1 MRDILLD
8 SDHDINIIAGDLLTG
23 ESTNQNVELIFLSTP
38 GEWKEHIETGIAI
51 ERASKGNIDRFLDRT
66 IRVQME
72 ADGYEIDKLTITESG
87 ISIDGSY
94 ERI

>member
-8 SDHDINIIAGDLLTG
+8 ENNDLKIVNGDFLIG
-23 ESTNQNVELIFLSTP
+23 ESTNQNVELLFKTSP

-51 ERASKGNIDRFLDRT
+51 QRSNNGNLDRFLDRT

-72 ADGYEIDKLTITESG
+72 ADGYNIEKLVINELG
-87 ISIDGSY
+87 VSIDGQY
-94 ERI
+94 E

>member
-8 SDHDINIIAGDLLTG
+8 ENNDLKIINGDFLIG
-23 ESTNQNVELIFLSTP
+23 ESTNQNVELLFTTSP

-51 ERASKGNIDRFLDRT
+51 QRSNNGNLDRFLDRT

-72 ADGYEIDKLTITESG
+72 ADGYHIEKLVINELG
-87 ISIDGSY
+87 VSIDGQY
-94 ERI
+94 E

>member
-8 SDHDINIIAGDLLTG
+8 ENNDLKIIIGDFSTG
-23 ESTNQNVELIFLSTP
+23 ESTNQNIELLFKTSP

-51 ERASKGNIDRFLDRT
+51 ERSSNGNLDRFLDRT

-72 ADGYEIDKLTITESG
+72 ADGYNIEKLVINELG
-87 ISIDGSY
+87 VSIDGQY
-94 ERI
+94 E

>member
-8 SDHDINIIAGDLLTG
+8 ENNDLRIVNGDFLIG
-23 ESTNQNVELIFLSTP
+23 ESTNQNVELLFKTSP

-51 ERASKGNIDRFLDRT
+51 QRSNNGNLDRFLDRT

-72 ADGYEIDKLTITESG
+72 ADGYNIEKLVINELG
-87 ISIDGSY
+87 VSIDGQY
-94 ERI
+94 E

>member
-8 SDHDINIIAGDLLTG
+8 ENNDLKIINGDFLIG
-23 ESTNQNVELIFLSTP
+23 ESTNQNVELLFKTSP

-51 ERASKGNIDRFLDRT
+51 QRSNNGNLDRFLDRT

-72 ADGYEIDKLTITESG
+72 ADGYNIEKLVINELG
-87 ISIDGSY
+87 VSIDGQY
-94 ERI
+94 E